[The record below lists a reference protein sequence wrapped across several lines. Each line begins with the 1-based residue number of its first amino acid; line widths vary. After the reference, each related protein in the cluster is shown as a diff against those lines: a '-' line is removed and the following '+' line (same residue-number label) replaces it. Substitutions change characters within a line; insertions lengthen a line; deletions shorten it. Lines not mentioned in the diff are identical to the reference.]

1 MIFSFKFILIGI
13 LFRYFKSV
21 FFKIKKHFR
30 DNDKVRESE
39 VDEPEKT
46 TGPSGVTPIGSK
58 RVYCIETANLYLAF
72 IIFKRQYL
80 KKIIIKRIL

>member
-1 MIFSFKFILIGI
+1 MHTVYINARELIFSSKFILIGI

-21 FFKIKKHFR
+21 FLKIKKHFR

-46 TGPSGVTPIGSK
+46 TGASAVIPIA
-58 RVYCIETANLYLAF
+58 V
-72 IIFKRQYL
+72 
-80 KKIIIKRIL
+80 IK